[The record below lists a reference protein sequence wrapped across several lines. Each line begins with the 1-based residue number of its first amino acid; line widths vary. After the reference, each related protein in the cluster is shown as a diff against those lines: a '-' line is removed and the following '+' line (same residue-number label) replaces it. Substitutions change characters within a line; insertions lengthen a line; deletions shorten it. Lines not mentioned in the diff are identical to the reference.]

1 MLVPKNLIVFMEP
14 VMLSVVIAPV
24 NENSMTED
32 TVVLS
37 LTVQNEVGDAQRKD
51 DITEFSGDN
60 DILYNNKEQRKAL

>member
-1 MLVPKNLIVFMEP
+1 
-14 VMLSVVIAPV
+14 MLSVVIAPV